1 MAIKEY
7 QKISLDVYLKYLL
20 CTSKLI
26 IYILSWCH
34 KVSLGSD
41 HARSST
47 QKTHDSK
54 RSLEAPP
61 VWNAAKH
68 LRPNPRTQQGRSFL
82 AAYAVNMLV

>member
-7 QKISLDVYLKYLL
+7 QKISLDGYLKYFL

-26 IYILSWCH
+26 IYILSWYH

-47 QKTHDSK
+47 QKTHDST
-54 RSLEAPP
+54 RSLKALPL
-61 VWNAAKH
+61 WNA
-68 LRPNPRTQQGRSFL
+68 L
-82 AAYAVNMLV
+82 